1 MIVLERAGEADSS
14 FGLNHLSQ
22 TTGKDD
28 RTISRSFVMEHP
40 MTARLPFVTAAAL
53 SLAGA
58 AMAAGPAKSELRDS
72 SVPAAPRELVLASV
86 ESKAPPPAP
95 GTQTPA
101 PAKHRTA
108 RVTTCRCGDPQPQ
121 DDSSESE

>member
-1 MIVLERAGEADSS
+1 
-14 FGLNHLSQ
+14 
-22 TTGKDD
+22 
-28 RTISRSFVMEHP
+28 MEHP
-40 MTARLPFVTAAAL
+40 MTVRLLFVTAAAL

-58 AMAAGPAKSELRDS
+58 AMAADPVKPELRDS
-72 SVPAAPRELVLASV
+72 TVPAAPRDLVLASV
-86 ESKAPPPAP
+86 DSKAAPSAP
-95 GTQTPA
+95 GAQTPA